1 MSIQG
6 TLDTFDLSSLL
17 QMLKYEKKTGRLTIR
32 SKANHVQIFL
42 QDGDIIFATE
52 SRKSNRLGLLLMNH
66 GLISRKALDESLV
79 LSREKNLSIGKILVQ
94 EGYISLQQLTAFLLK
109 QAENT
114 IYNVFLWETGEFV
127 YNDARLNMK
136 ELVGGKFNTMNILL
150 EASRRIDELAVLK
163 KQIPDDQVVLRERN
177 NFENNSE
184 IALNE
189 DEKRLLSVI
198 NGYSTVSEIL
208 DETGWDNFTGYKTI
222 NSLLS
227 SGVIETVRAET
238 PEELAEL
245 TVSRLQKIDG
255 RQFREILD
263 HLELK
268 RSSLLRLVL
277 TRVFRDAADKNQLL
291 ESVSNE
297 AGKIAGADE
306 KAEMIRLM
314 ENTNFPYI
322 NSLIKLLCQA
332 AYGETAE
339 Q

>member
-17 QMLKYEKKTGRLTIR
+17 QMLKYERKTGRLTIR
-32 SKANHVQIFL
+32 SKGNQVQIFL
-42 QDGDIIFATE
+42 QDGDIVFATE
-52 SRKSNRLGLLLMNH
+52 SRKNNRLGFLLMNH
-66 GLISRKALDESLV
+66 GLISRKALDTCLA

-94 EGYISLQQLTAFLLK
+94 QGYISLQQLTEFLLR

-136 ELVGGKFNTMNILL
+136 EIVGGKFNTMNILL
-150 EASRRIDELAVLK
+150 EASRRIDELELLK
-163 KQIPDDQVVLRERN
+163 KQIPDERVVLRQKSNHEK
-177 NFENNSE
+177 NSE
-184 IALNE
+184 IELNE

-198 NGYSTVSEIL
+198 NGYSTVSQIL
-208 DETGWDNFTGYKTI
+208 EETGWDNFTGYKTI

-227 SGVIETVRAET
+227 SGAIEIVRAET

-245 TVSRLQKIDG
+245 TVSRLQEIDG

-268 RSSLLRLVL
+268 RSSLLRVVL

-297 AGKIAGADE
+297 AGKITAAAE
-306 KAEMIRLM
+306 KAEMARLM
-314 ENTNFPYI
+314 ENTNLPYI
-322 NSLIKLLCQA
+322 NSLLKLLWQA
-332 AYGETAE
+332 AEEETADH
-339 Q
+339 